1 MNSRNKDNKL
11 RKGDL
16 IKWLGLGDRRFGLVV
31 EEKRDKRRISDKVLV
46 YWLGFGYTAS
56 KWHNEI
62 MLRNV
67 VKCSKIIKTI
77 RNSEE
82 ET

>member
-1 MNSRNKDNKL
+1 MFKDNKL

-16 IKWLGLGDRRFGLVV
+16 IKWLGLGDRRYGLVV

-46 YWLGFGYTAS
+46 YWLGLGYTAS

-67 VKCSKIIKTI
+67 VKCSKTIKTI